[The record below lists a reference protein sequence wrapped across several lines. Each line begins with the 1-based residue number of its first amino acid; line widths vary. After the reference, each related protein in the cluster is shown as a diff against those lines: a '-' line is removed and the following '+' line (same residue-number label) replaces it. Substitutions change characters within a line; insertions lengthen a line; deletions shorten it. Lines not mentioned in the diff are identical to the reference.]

1 MASAGPLPD
10 AWNRRC
16 NCPVASIAT
25 RQDAAWWPS
34 TPGMGWHSMA
44 MAPRAASRASASWH
58 AASAGT
64 ATGAATGAGAD
75 AVAAAAGCSEP
86 GAAALPC
93 GVGGGKA
100 ATVGGSAAAWPVGGG
115 MTRDATRSHT
125 PSLMADRTDA
135 GTRWE
140 NIAIMGTT
148 TMHATSRAER
158 NLMRGTSVWEVGE
171 GSDRSRRP
179 QRGNHRGS
187 TRRRHAGQLRKRSRP
202 AGRRSPA
209 GVAGPRPACRDR
221 SAARPPRTRPGCDAR
236 PGRRD
241 RARAS

>member
-16 NCPVASIAT
+16 NWPVASIAT

-34 TPGMGWHSMA
+34 TPGVGWHSMA
-44 MAPRAASRASASWH
+44 MAPSAASRASASRH

-75 AVAAAAGCSEP
+75 AVAATARGSEP
-86 GAAALPC
+86 GVAGLPC
-93 GVGGGKA
+93 GIGGGEA

-115 MTRDATRSHT
+115 ITSDTRRPHTR
-125 PSLMADRTDA
+125 SLMADRTGA

-158 NLMRGTSVWEVGE
+158 NLMRGTSVWGVGE
-171 GSDRSRRP
+171 GSDRPQRP

-187 TRRRHAGQLRKRSRP
+187 TGRRHLRPLREWPRP

-221 SAARPPRTRPGCDAR
+221 SAARPLRTRPGCDVR
-236 PGRRD
+236 PGQRD
-241 RARAS
+241 HARAS